1 MRRLCAASTA
11 GRRSARHPTSPWR
24 AVPVA
29 AAAEKRRKSRLDIP
43 IAAGI
48 LRTARRE
55 IAPGVAARGSAPYPP
70 RAEDETM
77 RSALLFAALAAIAI
91 AFAWSVEAEDAEPGA
106 APRLDAIEARLAAVE
121 KRLRALEG
129 STAREEPRAP
139 GPAPAAQG
147 AQGRD
152 ALRATRISVSFED
165 ESAVRVLR
173 IVADY
178 AKVSLVV

>member
-1 MRRLCAASTA
+1 
-11 GRRSARHPTSPWR
+11 
-24 AVPVA
+24 
-29 AAAEKRRKSRLDIP
+29 
-43 IAAGI
+43 
-48 LRTARRE
+48 
-55 IAPGVAARGSAPYPP
+55 
-70 RAEDETM
+70 M

-178 AKVSLVV
+178 AKVSLVVAPEAMRRAQDAKVTIMLKNATAEEILDAVTAPVGLAWKIEDSGIVRVTVADGR